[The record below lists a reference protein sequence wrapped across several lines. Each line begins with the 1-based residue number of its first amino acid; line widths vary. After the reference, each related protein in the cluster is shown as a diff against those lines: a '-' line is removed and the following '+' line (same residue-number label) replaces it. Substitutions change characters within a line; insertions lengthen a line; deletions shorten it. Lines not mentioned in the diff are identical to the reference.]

1 MRTPDKRMNHGSDG
15 RKKLGKE
22 MDDVIFWTGLISEQS
37 RKRYKKERELKV
49 NKNKRSGWV
58 IYVSNVMN
66 KNKSREN

>member
-1 MRTPDKRMNHGSDG
+1 MDHCSDG
-15 RKKLGKE
+15 KKKLGKE

-37 RKRYKKERELKV
+37 RKRYKKEREIKV

>member
-1 MRTPDKRMNHGSDG
+1 MRTPDKPMNHGSDG

-37 RKRYKKERELKV
+37 RKIYKKEREIKV
-49 NKNKRSGWV
+49 NKNNRSGWV

>member
-1 MRTPDKRMNHGSDG
+1 MRTPDKRMDHCSDG
-15 RKKLGKE
+15 KKKLGKE

-37 RKRYKKERELKV
+37 RKRYKKEREIKV